1 MILLKLPGIPGDV
14 NISKSGFPQEC
25 IACTSCS
32 WDIEREFK
40 ESGKAGTMDI
50 NLGVADLPSISLG
63 KSMDKASVYLMQN
76 SIAGS
81 SLGTAEIY
89 FLTSSGVDSD
99 GEVFLEF
106 KLNNAIVQ
114 SWNISGD
121 EDDRPNEEIKLW
133 YNKIWMQYFQ
143 SENGK
148 DYTSAGSKGWDRV
161 ANKAWDGT

>member
-14 NISKSGFPQEC
+14 NISNSAVADGC

-40 ESGKAGTMDI
+40 ESGKAGTTDI
-50 NLGVADLPSISLG
+50 NLGVADLPAISLG

-76 SIAGS
+76 AIAGAG
-81 SLGTAEIY
+81 LGTAEIY
-89 FLTSSGVDSD
+89 FLSSSGVT
-99 GEVFLEF
+99 GEGEIFLSF
-106 KLNNAIVQ
+106 KLNNVIVQ

-133 YNKIWMQYFQ
+133 YNKIWMEYFQ
-143 SENGK
+143 STDGK
-148 DYTSAGSKGWDRV
+148 TYTSAGSKGWDRI
-161 ANKAWDGT
+161 ANKQWDGT